1 MSPTIWLP
9 WQRPLPSNGALYIQ
23 QLWAAGGRTRETNWW
38 NLVNNSILG
47 PQWQSRDQILKILK
61 FKMADGRHV
70 WKYYKC
76 HNSLTNGPTETQLG
90 WSDPIIS
97 STCPPRFGCHRNGR
111 CLATA
116 HGTYCSYGRLEAER
130 RTREP
135 ISIKFGTQQHV
146 RTSMTVTWLN
156 IKIFKIQNG
165 GRPPCWKI
173 FEMS

>member
-1 MSPTIWLP
+1 
-9 WQRPLPSNGALYIQ
+9 
-23 QLWAAGGRTRETNWW
+23 
-38 NLVNNSILG
+38 
-47 PQWQSRDQILKILK
+47 
-61 FKMADGRHV
+61 MADGRHV

-146 RTSMTVTWLN
+146 RSTVTVTWLN
-156 IKIFKIQNG
+156 IKICKIQNG

-173 FEMS
+173 FEMTLLDNKWTDWDANWMVTCHYVPDMSPMMLLPW